1 MNKNFSSTILN
12 NIVSIGIFITLILFL
27 LIPLLFNYFFKNT
40 LGLVGGNIS
49 LFVSTGVY
57 ICIIPYLIALITL
70 KKLCSLIYNKNPFSR
85 ETTYLLKTIS
95 LCAFSE
101 FFVFNIVQLSLCNL
115 FDIYL
120 YSINVIPT
128 VLISFISLFIGLF
141 SLVLCNINSK
151 ILKIKNIK

>member
-70 KKLCSLIYNKNPFSR
+70 KKLCRLIYNENPFSR
-85 ETTYLLKTIS
+85 KTTYLLKTIS

-101 FFVFNIVQLSLCNL
+101 FFIFNMVQLFLCNL
-115 FDIYL
+115 FNVYL

-128 VLISFISLFIGLF
+128 ALISFISLFIGLF

>member
-70 KKLCSLIYNKNPFSR
+70 KKLCSLIYNKNPFSK

-101 FFVFNIVQLSLCNL
+101 FFIFNMVQLFLCNL
-115 FDIYL
+115 FNVCL

-128 VLISFISLFIGLF
+128 ALISFISLFIGLF

>member
-1 MNKNFSSTILN
+1 M
-12 NIVSIGIFITLILFL
+12 
-27 LIPLLFNYFFKNT
+27 
-40 LGLVGGNIS
+40 GLVGGNIS

-70 KKLCSLIYNKNPFSR
+70 KKLCTLIYNKNPFSM

-101 FFVFNIVQLSLCNL
+101 LFVFNMVQLSLCNL

-120 YSINVIPT
+120 YSINLIPT

-141 SLVLCNINSK
+141 SFVLYKINYE
-151 ILKIKNIK
+151 IVKIKNIK

>member
-1 MNKNFSSTILN
+1 
-12 NIVSIGIFITLILFL
+12 
-27 LIPLLFNYFFKNT
+27 
-40 LGLVGGNIS
+40 
-49 LFVSTGVY
+49 
-57 ICIIPYLIALITL
+57 
-70 KKLCSLIYNKNPFSR
+70 NPFSR

-101 FFVFNIVQLSLCNL
+101 FFVFNIVQLYLCNL

-128 VLISFISLFIGLF
+128 VLISFISLFVGLF

>member
-27 LIPLLFNYFFKNT
+27 LIPLLFDYFLKNT

-49 LFVSTGVY
+49 LFVSTGIY

-70 KKLCSLIYNKNPFSR
+70 KKLCRLIYNKNPFSR

>member
-101 FFVFNIVQLSLCNL
+101 FFIFNMVQLFLCNL
-115 FDIYL
+115 FNVYL

-128 VLISFISLFIGLF
+128 ALISFISLFIGLF

>member
-49 LFVSTGVY
+49 LFVSTGIY

-70 KKLCSLIYNKNPFSR
+70 KKLCRLIYNENPFSR
-85 ETTYLLKTIS
+85 KTTYLLKTIS